1 MKGLVAVAITSLVV
15 AVSAPASALTGPM
28 PGSQFKNIGS
38 ENVERVV
45 VVRRG
50 GYVARGPRGGVV
62 AGRTTVVRP
71 GVRPGYRPGYRPGGV
86 AWARPSWYRWGPGGA
101 IAAGAAIGFV
111 AAGAAV
117 AYGTPPV
124 PGYCWYYT
132 DPSRTQGFWDAC
144 P

>member
-1 MKGLVAVAITSLVV
+1 
-15 AVSAPASALTGPM
+15 M

-111 AAGAAV
+111 AAGAAA
-117 AYGTPPV
+117 AYGTPPA

>member
-1 MKGLVAVAITSLVV
+1 MKGLVAIAITSLVV

-111 AAGAAV
+111 AAGAGLLLV
-117 AYGTPPV
+117 LHR
-124 PGYCWYYT
+124 
-132 DPSRTQGFWDAC
+132 S
-144 P
+144 

>member
-1 MKGLVAVAITSLVV
+1 MKGLVAIAITSLVV

-117 AYGTPPV
+117 ASGTPPV

-132 DPSRTQGFWDAC
+132 DPSRSQGFWDAC